1 MENNVSNLQQNQL
14 ATPGTKAK
22 PINVSF
28 QVIPLVPGG
37 DVYAVVDRAIEVVQ
51 RSGVKYEVGPME
63 TTMEGELNELLEIV
77 KEAQQACVEAGAER
91 VVTYIKID
99 YVPGGVTMAE
109 KVAKYR

>member
-1 MENNVSNLQQNQL
+1 VANNAQ
-14 ATPGTKAK
+14 TK

-28 QVIPLVPGG
+28 QVLPVAPASDIYRL
-37 DVYAVVDRAIEVVQ
+37 VDRAIEVVQ

-63 TTMEGELNELLEIV
+63 TTMEGELDQLLEII
-77 KEAQQACVEAGAER
+77 KEAQQACIEAGAEQ
-91 VVTYIKID
+91 VMTYIKIA